1 MCGGGLKVEGDAVAG
16 GVFERV
22 VDQLADDTVE
32 NHLHILFV
40 TLFTEVGRKANLLVV
55 DGRATVDEVLNG
67 TPQSEVLQN
76 VWREVVRDFTHRA
89 YGLLDDAAGV
99 D

>member
-40 TLFTEVGRKANLLVV
+40 TLFTEVGRKAYLLVV
-55 DGRATVDEVLNG
+55 DG
-67 TPQSEVLQN
+67 
-76 VWREVVRDFTHRA
+76 
-89 YGLLDDAAGV
+89 
-99 D
+99 